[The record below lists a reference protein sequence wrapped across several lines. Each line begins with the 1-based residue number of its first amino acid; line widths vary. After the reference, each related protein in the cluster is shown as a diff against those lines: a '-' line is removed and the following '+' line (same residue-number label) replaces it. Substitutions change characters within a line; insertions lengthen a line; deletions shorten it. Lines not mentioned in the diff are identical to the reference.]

1 MLGMASVGVDGVDM
15 VFAIGGTS
23 GGNVSLKSPLPWR
36 CAAGRGLKRSGAAC
50 TGDGPVPRRL
60 LHRPAVPG
68 RDRRAVLPRRAR
80 LEDRLPAHRPP
91 LGPRRRLS

>member
-23 GGNVSLKSPLPWR
+23 GGNVSLKPPPLALSRRPRSEKKR
-36 CAAGRGLKRSGAAC
+36 CRFC

-80 LEDRLPAHRPP
+80 LEDGLPAHRTP
-91 LGPRRRLS
+91 LGPRRRLG